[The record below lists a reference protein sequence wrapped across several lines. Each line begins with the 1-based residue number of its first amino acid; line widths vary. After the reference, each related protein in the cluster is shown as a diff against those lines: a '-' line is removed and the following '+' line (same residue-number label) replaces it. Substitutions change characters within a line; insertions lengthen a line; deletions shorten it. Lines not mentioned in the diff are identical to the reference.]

1 MGLPQ
6 AVLWICY
13 GKKPEEDPE
22 TELWYAAVNRGSEEV
37 PHWSVS
43 SHGCHI
49 SPRVGRSIQQ
59 VNIVHVYLSQILNL
73 ESTSRLAIN
82 ISHVQST
89 MNTLNCTFCCQ
100 YTYSTSEFSTFV
112 SCIKVFLTEIINIL
126 LLKKS
131 LNYKSRKI
139 ILYVCD
145 HIKGLITIVVK
156 FYNVSFYGV
165 PGYWE
170 H

>member
-22 TELWYAAVNRGSEEV
+22 TELWYAAVNGGSGEV

-59 VNIVHVYLSQILNL
+59 VNTVHVYLGKILNL

-89 MNTLNCTFCCQ
+89 MNTSNCTFCCQ

-112 SCIKVFLTEIINIL
+112 SCIKVFLTEIYYYS
-126 LLKKS
+126 KKS
-131 LNYKSRKI
+131 LNYKSKKI

-145 HIKGLITIVVK
+145 HIKGLNHSSDKILQC
-156 FYNVSFYGV
+156 
-165 PGYWE
+165 
-170 H
+170 

>member
-22 TELWYAAVNRGSEEV
+22 TELWYAAVNGGSGEV

-59 VNIVHVYLSQILNL
+59 VNTVHVYLSQILNL

-89 MNTLNCTFCCQ
+89 MNTSNCTFCCR
-100 YTYSTSEFSTFV
+100 YTYSRSEFSTFV
-112 SCIKVFLTEIINIL
+112 PCIKVFLTEIYYY
-126 LLKKS
+126 LKKS
-131 LNYKSRKI
+131 LNYKSKNYFICLWSYKRVNHNSGKI
-139 ILYVCD
+139 LQC
-145 HIKGLITIVVK
+145 
-156 FYNVSFYGV
+156 
-165 PGYWE
+165 
-170 H
+170 